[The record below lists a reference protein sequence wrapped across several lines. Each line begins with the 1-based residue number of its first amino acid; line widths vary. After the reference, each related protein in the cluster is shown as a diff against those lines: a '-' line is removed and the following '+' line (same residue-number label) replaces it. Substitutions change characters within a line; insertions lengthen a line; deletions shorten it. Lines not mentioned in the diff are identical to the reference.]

1 VPSSPSAERSTVLR
15 DTSGSI
21 ARELELSIEQGREL
35 LRWRQSVGEPSSL
48 AYWRGAR
55 HRWSCRAT
63 RTLTAHFAPES
74 VAEFVRANDERGALR
89 VGADGGLCA
98 LRDAI
103 ELLRVLASTL
113 RG

>member
-1 VPSSPSAERSTVLR
+1 
-15 DTSGSI
+15 
-21 ARELELSIEQGREL
+21 
-35 LRWRQSVGEPSSL
+35 
-48 AYWRGAR
+48 
-55 HRWSCRAT
+55 
-63 RTLTAHFAPES
+63 LTAHFAPES

-89 VGADGGLCA
+89 EGADGGLCA